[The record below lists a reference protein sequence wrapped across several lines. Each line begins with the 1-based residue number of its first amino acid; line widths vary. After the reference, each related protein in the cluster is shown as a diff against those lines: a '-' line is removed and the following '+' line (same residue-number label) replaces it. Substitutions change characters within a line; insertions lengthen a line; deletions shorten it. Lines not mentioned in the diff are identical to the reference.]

1 MATLEAVP
9 GMLNF
14 VTSSI
19 VMERKSHKEVSD
31 ELRGLLPQMSRLS
44 ERSIRRF
51 CARNDIHTTSR
62 LTASQINA
70 VVSSSVSQVI
80 NLVIKVTV

>member
-31 ELRGLLPQMSRLS
+31 ELRGLLPQMSGLS
-44 ERSIRRF
+44 MRRF
-51 CARNDIHTTSR
+51 CARNDIHATSR

-80 NLVIKVTV
+80 NLVIKVTF